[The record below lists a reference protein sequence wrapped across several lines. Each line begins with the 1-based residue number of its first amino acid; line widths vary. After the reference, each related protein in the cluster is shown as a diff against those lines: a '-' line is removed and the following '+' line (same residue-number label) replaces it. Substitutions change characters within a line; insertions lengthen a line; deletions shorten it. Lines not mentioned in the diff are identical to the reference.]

1 MQTLNELTD
10 VFRSKNAGPF
20 LITIDLMF
28 GDRARYDRVLNS
40 TNLNAAAVAQ
50 RYDVAENAV
59 SIVPFPHA
67 LAIKITLPRV
77 SGKRGS
83 GSFADRDVYGA
94 QQHGPLL
101 DIAVA

>member
-1 MQTLNELTD
+1 MPTLNELTD

-28 GDRARYDRVLNS
+28 GDRERYDRVLNS
-40 TNLNAAAVAQ
+40 GALNAAEIAG
-50 RYDVAENAV
+50 RYGVSENTV
-59 SIVPFPHA
+59 SIVAFPHA

-77 SGKRGS
+77 AGRRGS

-101 DIAVA
+101 DVAIA

>member
-1 MQTLNELTD
+1 MPTLNELTD

-28 GDRARYDRVLNS
+28 GDRARYDRVLGS
-40 TNLNAAAVAQ
+40 GALNAAEIAG
-50 RYDVAENAV
+50 RYGVSEETV
-59 SIVPFPHA
+59 SIVAFPRA

-77 SGKRGS
+77 CGRRGS

-101 DIAVA
+101 GVAIA